1 MTIEN
6 IDVDATLRKVEK
18 LLSEDKGLSP
28 AVRSMIELLVLL
40 ITLLVGRLNRNSRN
54 SSKPPSSDPNRKRE
68 SKAKGERK
76 AGGQKGR
83 DGVTLKKVDNPDE
96 VEVIKVDRRKY
107 PRSKYKVVGYEARQ
121 VFDIKISRVV
131 TEYRAEVVEDA
142 KGNRIVA
149 SFPEGVTKAVQYGPD
164 LKAHAVYMSQ
174 YQLIPYKRIQE
185 YFEGQIG
192 IPLSE
197 GSIYNFNREAY
208 ESLEPFDVRARE
220 ELTKSEVMHVD
231 ETGINKNGDRYW
243 LHSASNSLW
252 TYFFP
257 HERRGTEAINSIG
270 ILPEF
275 RGILCHDH
283 LKSYYTYSNC
293 THALCNAH
301 HLREL
306 DGVWEDDNKQE
317 WAKEMK
323 ALLKEINRATSDAGG
338 ILGTDESEKYRQ
350 RYRTILQNAEAE
362 SSPPDETNRK
372 GKRGRVRRT
381 KARNLLE
388 RLRKYEGDVLRFMDN
403 KNVPFT
409 NNLAEND
416 IRMTKVQQKIS
427 GCFRSLE
434 GAKIFCRI
442 RSYLSTCRKQGVNL
456 SRALQMLFRGE
467 LPDFVTRSDSG

>member
-1 MTIEN
+1 LTIEN
-6 IDVDATLRKVEK
+6 IDVDATLQKVEK
-18 LLSEDKGLSP
+18 LLSEEKGLSP

-76 AGGQKGR
+76 AGGQEGR

-149 SFPEGVTKAVQYGPD
+149 SFPEGVTKAAQYGPD

-185 YFEGQIG
+185 YFEGQMG

-220 ELTKSEVMHVD
+220 ELAKSEVMHVD
-231 ETGINKNGDRYW
+231 ETSINKNGERYW

-275 RGILCHDH
+275 KGILCHDH

-306 DGVWEDDNKQE
+306 EGVWEDDNKQE

-338 ILGTDESEKYRQ
+338 MLGTDESEKYRQ

-362 SSPPDETNRK
+362 SPPPDETNRK

-467 LPDFVTRSDSG
+467 LPDFASS

>member
-6 IDVDATLRKVEK
+6 IDVDATLQKVEK
-18 LLSEDKGLSP
+18 LLSEEKGLSP

-54 SSKPPSSDPNRKRE
+54 SSKPPSSDPNRKKE

-275 RGILCHDH
+275 KGILCHDH

-338 ILGTDESEKYRQ
+338 MLGTDESEKYRQ
-350 RYRTILQNAEAE
+350 RYRKILQNAEAE
-362 SSPPDETNRK
+362 SPPPDETNRK
-372 GKRGRVRRT
+372 GKRGRVKRT

-388 RLRKYEGDVLRFMDN
+388 RLRTYEGDVLRFMDN

-467 LPDFVTRSDSG
+467 LPDFASS

>member
-6 IDVDATLRKVEK
+6 IDIDATIQKVEK
-18 LLSEDKGLSP
+18 LLLEEKGLSP
-28 AVRSMIELLVLL
+28 AMRSMVELLVLV

-54 SSKPPSSDPNRKRE
+54 SSKPPASDPNRKKE
-68 SKAKGERK
+68 SRAKGERK
-76 AGGQKGR
+76 AGGQEGH

-107 PRSKYKVVGYEARQ
+107 PRGKYKLVGYEARQ

-131 TEYRAEVVEDA
+131 TEYRAEIVEDA
-142 KGNRIVA
+142 EGNRFVA

-174 YQLIPYKRIQE
+174 YQLMPYKRIQE
-185 YFEGQIG
+185 YFEEQMG

-197 GSIYNFNREAY
+197 GSLYNFNKDAY
-208 ESLEPFDVRARE
+208 ESLETFEGKAKE
-220 ELTKSEVMHVD
+220 ELARSDVLHVD
-231 ETGINKNGDRYW
+231 ETSINKNGDRYW

-252 TYFFP
+252 THFFP
-257 HERRGTEAINSIG
+257 HERRGTEAMNSIG
-270 ILPEF
+270 ILPQF

-283 LKSYYTYSNC
+283 LKAYYTY
-293 THALCNAH
+293 THCAHSLCNAH

-306 DGVWEDDNKQE
+306 EGVWEEDNKQQ

-323 ALLKEINRATSDAGG
+323 ALLEETNRAVKDAGG
-338 ILGTDESEKYRQ
+338 LLETSESEKYRQ
-350 RYRTILQNAEAE
+350 RYRGILQNAEAE
-362 SSPPDETNRK
+362 SPPPDETNRK

-381 KARNLLE
+381 RARNLLE
-388 RLRKYEGDVLRFMDN
+388 RLRKYEDDVLRFMDN

-427 GCFRSLE
+427 GCFRSLD

-456 SRALQMLFRGE
+456 SQALQMLFRGE
-467 LPDFVTRSDSG
+467 LPDFNRS

>member
-1 MTIEN
+1 
-6 IDVDATLRKVEK
+6 
-18 LLSEDKGLSP
+18 
-28 AVRSMIELLVLL
+28 SMIELLALL

-54 SSKPPSSDPNRKRE
+54 SSKPPSSDPNRKKG

-257 HERRGTEAINSIG
+257 HERRGT
-270 ILPEF
+270 
-275 RGILCHDH
+275 
-283 LKSYYTYSNC
+283 
-293 THALCNAH
+293 
-301 HLREL
+301 
-306 DGVWEDDNKQE
+306 
-317 WAKEMK
+317 
-323 ALLKEINRATSDAGG
+323 
-338 ILGTDESEKYRQ
+338 
-350 RYRTILQNAEAE
+350 
-362 SSPPDETNRK
+362 
-372 GKRGRVRRT
+372 
-381 KARNLLE
+381 
-388 RLRKYEGDVLRFMDN
+388 
-403 KNVPFT
+403 
-409 NNLAEND
+409 
-416 IRMTKVQQKIS
+416 
-427 GCFRSLE
+427 
-434 GAKIFCRI
+434 
-442 RSYLSTCRKQGVNL
+442 
-456 SRALQMLFRGE
+456 
-467 LPDFVTRSDSG
+467 